1 MTDLVVAPAFSRHA
15 VDSGAWFDIVSEANS
30 DRVPL
35 AR

>member
-1 MTDLVVAPAFSRHA
+1 MTDLVVAPAFNRYA
-15 VDSGAWFDIVSEANS
+15 VDSGAWFDIVSKTNS